1 MLGHVQIA
9 GYLPHSGHLEARPEM
24 TGHRQTA
31 FRSQLITRKL
41 MSRNVRE
48 KAFFLIKSVQLYR
61 DPLARKKGI
70 IKKCAPVLLVLRINS
85 SAMSLAFR
93 TSIESYFTSALYVQL
108 RITTT
113 IPPGTASMS
122 ILLLAYIDPVSAGTP
137 DSQAWGATHNSPSFY
152 KGDAMHNARFGRISL
167 AGLLVPFLFPFHAL
181 AEVDCATLPHWV
193 ALDNGL
199 QMNQQHVFCG
209 EWINNRPKGF
219 HSRPGGVNPAAI
231 QKFTVQ
237 DRPNSAGIYTGKW
250 SYNNESDKSKF
261 SSMFPDNCSTEQ
273 VLNSIS
279 HASAHPDL
287 NCPAGS
293 PGWVKCGKNRPA
305 SVAKEELSGY
315 CSIDQ
320 KFFSIG
326 FAAPKN
332 DKINTAF
339 PIRQ

>member
-1 MLGHVQIA
+1 M
-9 GYLPHSGHLEARPEM
+9 Y
-24 TGHRQTA
+24 
-31 FRSQLITRKL
+31 
-41 MSRNVRE
+41 
-48 KAFFLIKSVQLYR
+48 
-61 DPLARKKGI
+61 
-70 IKKCAPVLLVLRINS
+70 
-85 SAMSLAFR
+85 
-93 TSIESYFTSALYVQL
+93 
-108 RITTT
+108 
-113 IPPGTASMS
+113 
-122 ILLLAYIDPVSAGTP
+122 
-137 DSQAWGATHNSPSFY
+137 
-152 KGDAMHNARFGRISL
+152 NARFGRIFL
-167 AGLLVPFLFPFHAL
+167 TGLLALFLCPLHAL

-209 EWINNRPKGF
+209 EWTNNRQKGF
-219 HSRPGGVNPAAI
+219 HSRPGGVDPATV
-231 QKFTVQ
+231 QKFKVQ
-237 DRPNSAGIYTGKW
+237 DPPNSAGIYTGKW
-250 SYNNESDKSKF
+250 SYNNEPDKSKF

-293 PGWVKCGKNRPA
+293 PGWVKCGKNIPT
-305 SVAKEELSGY
+305 SVTKKELSGY
-315 CSIDQ
+315 CSIDE